1 MRMWEIRE
9 GYEKDGYRRGRGRMG
24 MRHEKTVEE
33 AYECGYEDG
42 YEAAM
47 EEMEEGKVSHRMGQR
62 SRMY

>member
-9 GYEKDGYRRGRGRMG
+9 GYEKDGYRKGRGRMG

-47 EEMEEGKVSHRMGQR
+47 EEMEEEKASHRMGQR